1 MWVDTAALKSIG
13 VMDRDL
19 EINEDYCKKY
29 ENGTGIY
36 DPSGT
41 VLQKWQKLEI

>member
-1 MWVDTAALKSIG
+1 MWVDTAALKSMG
-13 VMDRDL
+13 VIDRDL
-19 EINEDYCKKY
+19 EIDEDYCKKY

-41 VLQKWQKLEI
+41 VCRI